1 MSDWKNP
8 SFPSERSERKVE
20 WRAPAVEEN
29 NVASVALG
37 IGISIKALLGFLII
51 TNINALALMLVSV
64 ILDFDIA
71 YRNAIYVGA
80 VYVVW
85 RAYDTVTFSR
95 LLKDR

>member
-8 SFPSERSERKVE
+8 SFPSERTTRNAE
-20 WRAPAVEEN
+20 WNTPSVKDEN
-29 NVASVALG
+29 IASVAMGFG
-37 IGISIKALLGFLII
+37 IIMKGLLGFLII
-51 TNINALALMLVSV
+51 SSINALAIMCVSL

-71 YRNAIYVGA
+71 YRNALLIGA
-80 VYVVW
+80 LYVVW